1 MISKLDTL
9 GLQPIQHIFPEENLL
24 VLNISTTDDKIFYLR
39 DSEKGKIQSLG
50 ISNKNLHVDL
60 GQYHHSWVDVVLKL
74 SKQGPNRPVESG
86 VIFYYD
92 FNS

>member
-39 DSEKGKIQSLG
+39 DSEKGKIQWLG

-60 GQYHHSWVDVVLKL
+60 GQYHHS
-74 SKQGPNRPVESG
+74 
-86 VIFYYD
+86 
-92 FNS
+92 